1 MGTTNVDAVVA
12 LVGGARR
19 RARRDTVVVH
29 RHAISGW
36 HQLLRDGETPP
47 PRPPDGPRPHRPRS
61 PVPLLGGGREPHVLA
76 TTIADLIKQR
86 TERHLWK
93 IHAAVF
99 SKAIVMRVE
108 YAHYPNLTIID
119 TPGFVLKAKKGE
131 PESTPEEIL
140 SMVKSLASPSHR
152 LLLFLQRSSVEWC
165 SSLWLDVIRE
175 IDPTFRHTMIVISK
189 FDNRLKE
196 FTEHWEVD
204 SYLSASG
211 YLGDNI
217 HSCFVALP
225 KDCGM
230 ISNED
235 FRRQICQLDID
246 VLCHLRDSVKG
257 GFNEEKYGP
266 YIGFSC
272 LRKYLES
279 ELQKRY
285 KEAAPATLAL
295 FAQFFVKPLMS
306 QDAVLREINVIDYEH
321 KKNLLSDGW
330 RMYQRAE
337 ARQRSAWATVL
348 PTAE

>member
-12 LVGGARR
+12 LVGGAHR

-36 HQLLRDGETPP
+36 HQLLRWGNAAPSSSRWSTTPP
-47 PRPPDGPRPHRPRS
+47 PSIPGAAPRRRTGAPCSGHDDCRPNQTADREA
-61 PVPLLGGGREPHVLA
+61 PLEDPCH
-76 TTIADLIKQR
+76 
-86 TERHLWK
+86 
-93 IHAAVF
+93 VF

-204 SYLSASG
+204 SYLSTSG

-217 HSCFVALP
+217 HSFFVALP

-246 VLCHLRDSVKG
+246 VLRHLRDSVKG